1 MKITQQVLTIHQMT
15 LEEFNALELVEK
27 VIRHI
32 QDSYGENC
40 VLMPPNDGEIIQIE
54 ELSKAT
60 GVLSFIMRNRV
71 VEVNP

>member
-15 LEEFNALELVEK
+15 LEEFNALELAEK
-27 VIRHI
+27 VINHI
-32 QDSYGENC
+32 QESYGEDC
-40 VLMPPNDGEIIQIE
+40 VLMSPNDGEIVQVE
-54 ELSKAT
+54 ELARVR

>member
-15 LEEFNALELVEK
+15 LEEFNALELAQK
-27 VIRHI
+27 VIGHI

-40 VLMPPNDGEIIQIE
+40 VLMSPNDGEIIQIE
-54 ELSKAT
+54 ELSRVN

>member
-15 LEEFNALELVEK
+15 LEEFNALELAEK

-32 QDSYGENC
+32 QDSYGEDC
-40 VLMPPNDGEIIQIE
+40 VLMSPNDGQIIQIE
-54 ELSKAT
+54 ELSRVT

>member
-15 LEEFNALELVEK
+15 LEEFNALELAEK

-32 QDSYGENC
+32 QDSYGEDC
-40 VLMPPNDGEIIQIE
+40 VLMSPNDGEIIQIE
-54 ELSKAT
+54 ELSRVT
-60 GVLSFIMRNRV
+60 SVLSFIMRNRV